1 MRILLIT
8 NDWLPKKGGISTYLT
23 NLVNS
28 VNHEFLIYAPQW
40 AEGENLIRSSSDF
53 LVNRKESVEEII
65 DIVKSQ
71 KIDIILHGSSN
82 PQFLLVNK
90 LDQISNP
97 DNPKNV
103 KVPQYMICHGAEFN
117 ILNYIPIVRTLL
129 KRSLNKLNKIFTVSE
144 FSAKKLQ
151 DITSTEIVNIG
162 AGIDLPTQNKELIK
176 NEVLKIGVMSRFVS
190 RKKIDW
196 VIEAVHELKEN
207 GHNVELDILGFGKQ
221 KNYLQRLS
229 SVSSAKVNFISEE
242 NEEDTNFYETI
253 DIFVMP
259 SKSRY
264 FGAEFEGLGLV
275 YLEAASYGLPTLVG
289 ASGGSPETIIPGKS
303 GFVVGNKKAIV
314 EGILYFIDNP
324 DELLRF
330 GQKNKE
336 NVLRNYSLEVFAEKF
351 ENGIKV

>member
-144 FSAKKLQ
+144 FSAKSFKILQAQKL
-151 DITSTEIVNIG
+151 STLVPVLIYQ
-162 AGIDLPTQNKELIK
+162 LKIK
-176 NEVLKIGVMSRFVS
+176 N
-190 RKKIDW
+190 
-196 VIEAVHELKEN
+196 
-207 GHNVELDILGFGKQ
+207 
-221 KNYLQRLS
+221 S
-229 SVSSAKVNFISEE
+229 SK
-242 NEEDTNFYETI
+242 
-253 DIFVMP
+253 M
-259 SKSRY
+259 KS
-264 FGAEFEGLGLV
+264 
-275 YLEAASYGLPTLVG
+275 
-289 ASGGSPETIIPGKS
+289 
-303 GFVVGNKKAIV
+303 
-314 EGILYFIDNP
+314 
-324 DELLRF
+324 
-330 GQKNKE
+330 
-336 NVLRNYSLEVFAEKF
+336 
-351 ENGIKV
+351 

>member
-117 ILNYIPIVRTLL
+117 ILNYIPI
-129 KRSLNKLNKIFTVSE
+129 
-144 FSAKKLQ
+144 
-151 DITSTEIVNIG
+151 
-162 AGIDLPTQNKELIK
+162 QNKEFIK

-207 GHNVELDILGFGKQ
+207 GQNVELDILGFGKQ

-324 DELLRF
+324 DELQRF